1 MTARDRICEVRGP
14 LNRRRLGGIVALN
27 QRQVLSSLRV
37 IICCVSATALGCV
50 ALVDTA
56 DAATA
61 WGPPVVLSAPGKLA
75 VNPDL
80 AVNEDGR
87 AEAVWESYAYPNIRG
102 ASKDPHGGWDHE
114 VTISTGEADEN
125 TPSVGI
131 DANGHSIAIWGAYK
145 GLNLR
150 AIETAD
156 GLVQGG
162 WGSPARL
169 FSSEEGGVGNPH
181 VAVNAAGDAVA
192 VWARAENHGSAQVI
206 VIESARR
213 LAGGEWSSAVAV
225 ASSEPYLEY
234 LSVVVDAGGNAT
246 AVWEGSEGVE
256 TASWPAVGGWTSPVL
271 LSTGRG
277 TEPQVAVTP
286 AGEAV
291 AIWRDFVGN
300 SFEIDTATKPA
311 AGGWTA
317 AARLSA
323 SGGYETQPHVA
334 VDSAGNAVAVWGAPS
349 SLREEEVQSATRP
362 AGGEW
367 GDPVGVSSS
376 RCEDPPEP
384 RVAIE
389 GDGTAVAIW
398 DCFRRSTHGVIE
410 SASLPVGGEWSSPEQ
425 ISDHNLFS
433 QLELRAD
440 SDGAVAVWH
449 AYFEQIE
456 GAALAPV
463 HRLSV
468 TVGGAGS
475 GVVESSPA
483 GISCGE
489 ECEEGLVEGTPI
501 KLRGVPASNSEPAVW
516 VHCPGTVNS
525 SNECEVTMG
534 PTDVQAQ
541 ATFNQRPPA
550 PPSSFAPPEPSPPGA
565 PPSPSGAPSPP
576 TLLYSPNHPH
586 APNRKGG
593 PRYTFAF
600 TDADP
605 RVSFLCSIDRGNF
618 KPCISPVVYRGLK
631 PGKHKFRVKAV
642 DPNGIQS
649 QALSVGFRV
658 GHPPR

>member
-1 MTARDRICEVRGP
+1 MREP
-14 LNRRRLGGIVALN
+14 LTRRRLGGVCALN
-27 QRQVLSSLRV
+27 QRQALRSLRV
-37 IICCVSATALGCV
+37 TICCVSVSALGCV
-50 ALVDTA
+50 AVVGTA
-56 DAATA
+56 NAATA
-61 WGPPVVLSAPGKLA
+61 WGPPVTLSSPAEIA
-75 VNPDL
+75 FNPEL

-102 ASKDPHGGWDHE
+102 ASKEPHGGWNPE
-114 VTISTGEADEN
+114 VTISAGEADESV
-125 TPSVGI
+125 PSVGI
-131 DANGHSIAIWGAYK
+131 DAHGDSIVIWGAYQSP
-145 GLNLR
+145 GLR

-156 GLVQGG
+156 GLAQGG

-169 FSSEEGGVGNPH
+169 FSTEEGGVGDPH
-181 VAVNAAGDAVA
+181 VAVNAGGDAVA
-192 VWARAENHGSAQVI
+192 VWVHAEDHGSGQI
-206 VIESARR
+206 MVIESARR
-213 LAGGEWSSAVAV
+213 LAGGEWSSAVAI
-225 ASSEPYLEY
+225 ASSEPELGY

-246 AVWEGSEGVE
+246 AIWEGSEGVE

-271 LSTGRG
+271 LSTGGG
-277 TEPQVAVTP
+277 TEPQIAVTP

-291 AIWRDFVGN
+291 AIWRDFAGN
-300 SFEIDTATKPA
+300 SFEIDTASKPA
-311 AGGWTA
+311 AGGWTT
-317 AARLSA
+317 AARLST
-323 SGGYETQPHVA
+323 SGGYQSQPHVA
-334 VDSAGNAVAVWGAPS
+334 VDSTGSAVAVWGAPS

-376 RCEDPPEP
+376 RCEEPPEP
-384 RVAIE
+384 RVAME

-410 SASLPVGGEWSSPEQ
+410 SAILPVGGEWSSPEQ

-475 GVVESSPA
+475 GFVESSPA

-525 SNECEVTMG
+525 SNECELTMG
-534 PTDVQAQ
+534 PTDEQAQ
-541 ATFNQRPPA
+541 VTFSQRPPA
-550 PPSSFAPPEPSPPGA
+550 PPSSFAPPEPSPSGA
-565 PPSPSGAPSPP
+565 SPSPSGAPSPP
-576 TLLYSPNHPH
+576 TLLYSPNHAH

-593 PRYTFAF
+593 RYTFAF

-605 RVSFLCSIDRGNF
+605 SVSFLCSIDRGKF

-631 PGKHKFRVKAV
+631 PGRHNFRVKAV
-642 DPNGIQS
+642 DPSGKQS
-649 QALSVGFRV
+649 KALSVRFRG
-658 GHPPR
+658 GHRPR